1 MAKQIQY
8 DEVARKKL
16 KAGVDKLANAVKVT
30 LGPKGRNVVLDKGF
44 GGPTITN
51 DGVSIAKEI
60 ELEDKTE
67 NLGAEIVK
75 EVAEK
80 TNDVAGDGTT
90 TATVLAQAIIS
101 EGLKNVAAGANPLA
115 IKRGLEKSA
124 KLVVDEL
131 KNLSKDISGK
141 EEIAQVA
148 TISAEDAVLGNL
160 IAEVIT
166 EVGKDGVVTVE
177 ESKAFGIQ
185 KEIVKGLQFDR
196 GYLSGYMITNTE
208 RMEAAFEDPYIL
220 ITDKKLSS
228 LQEILPVLE
237 KVAQTG
243 RKELVI
249 IADDVEGDALATLV
263 VNKLRGIFNALAVK
277 APGFGDRKKEML
289 EDIAAV
295 TGGKVISEE
304 VGLKLDKVELDM
316 LGSARRVVATK
327 ENTTIVE
334 GKGDKAE
341 IEARI
346 KQIKNAIAKS
356 DSDFD
361 KEKLQERLAKLAGG
375 VAVIKVGAAT
385 EVEQKARQHK
395 TEDALAATRAAIEEG
410 IVPGGGVALLR
421 SLKALDKFEA
431 QDEEEKL
438 GVKILKRALEEPI
451 RQIAQNAGKDGAVI
465 AAEVLKGSG
474 NFGYN
479 AAIDIYEDLMQ
490 SGIVDPTKVVR
501 SALENAVS
509 AASMLLTTECV
520 VTEKPEEHP
529 PAGGK
534 GPHMPGMDM
543 GY

>member
-8 DEVARKKL
+8 EETARKKL
-16 KAGVDKLANAVKVT
+16 KEGVDKLANAVKVT
-30 LGPKGRNVVLDKGF
+30 LGPKGRNVVLDKGY
-44 GGPTITN
+44 GSPTITN
-51 DGVSIAKEI
+51 DGVSIAKEV
-60 ELEDKTE
+60 ELEDKIE

-90 TATVLAQAIIS
+90 TATLLAQAITS

-115 IKRGLEKSA
+115 LKRGLEKSA
-124 KLVVDEL
+124 NLVVEEL
-131 KNLSKDISGK
+131 KKMSKKISGK

-148 TISAEDAVLGNL
+148 TISAENKEIGNL

-177 ESKAFGIQ
+177 ESKTFGLQ

-196 GYLSGYMITNTE
+196 GFISPYMITNTE
-208 RMEAAFEDPYIL
+208 RMEAEFSDPYIL
-220 ITDKKLSS
+220 ITDKKISS
-228 LQEILPVLE
+228 IQEILPVLE
-237 KVAQTG
+237 KIAQTG
-243 RKELVI
+243 KKELVI

-289 EDIAAV
+289 EDIALV

-304 VGLKLDKVELDM
+304 VGLKLDKIELDM
-316 LGSARRVVATK
+316 LGSARKVVSTK
-327 ENTTIVE
+327 ENTTVVE
-334 GKGDKAE
+334 GKGEKAD
-341 IEARI
+341 IDARV
-346 KQIKNAIAKS
+346 KQLKNQIKES

-361 KEKLQERLAKLAGG
+361 KEKLQERVAKLAGG

-421 SLKALDKFEA
+421 SLKVLDGVEG
-431 QDEEEKL
+431 QDEEEKI

-451 RQIAQNAGKDGAVI
+451 RQIAYNAGKDGSVI
-465 AAEVLKGSG
+465 VAEILKNEG

-479 AAIDIYEDLMQ
+479 AAVDTYQDLIEA
-490 SGIVDPTKVVR
+490 GVVDPTKVVR

-509 AASMLLTTECV
+509 AAAMLLTTECV
-520 VTEKPEEHP
+520 VVDKPEENP
-529 PAGGK
+529 PAGGRN
-534 GPHMPGMDM
+534 PQMPMGM